1 MYYIVILL
9 INLCVLRYFYLSM
22 FVFSL
27 CLVHLHLLIV
37 LNLFSAT
44 AKNKKQKL
52 LPSMSQNFILLSQNL
67 DLLTQTSEKIT

>member
-1 MYYIVILL
+1 MYFIVIFL
-9 INLCVLRYFYLSM
+9 INLCVLRYL

-27 CLVHLHLLIV
+27 CLVHLHLRVV
-37 LNLFSAT
+37 LKLFSAT